1 MRHDCSPNGHPM
13 FDRLKKVLGK
23 DSKAVKPS
31 ATVPAASA
39 AALDPVS
46 EWAATQG
53 FHFSSQPAGAAFAV
67 QGRVGGKPWRMEVG
81 RPSRK
86 YIRGDELR
94 GRAELGLDP
103 QVLVVLMNRPLKD
116 ALEKQAYALY
126 TDTLQTS
133 IDPNLPE
140 EMRLLAMYEETGW
153 DSIPRPFWSRYSV
166 VSDDRANA
174 LAWLDP
180 LLAQQLME
188 WPAPAPAAD
197 VPFMLLLLR
206 GKVYLRMQASAGH
219 MPALQHAAAIFTT
232 ACENALGAF
241 GTGSA

>member
-1 MRHDCSPNGHPM
+1 M
-13 FDRLKKVLGK
+13 FDRLKKVFGK
-23 DSKAVKPS
+23 DSTAEKQVS
-31 ATVPAASA
+31 TSTPAAQSGSP
-39 AALDPVS
+39 DPVS

-53 FHFSSQPAGAAFAV
+53 FHFSSLSAGAAFTL
-67 QGRVGGKPWRMEVG
+67 QGQSGGKPWRMEVG

-86 YIRGDELR
+86 YIQGNELR

-103 QVLVVLMNRPLKD
+103 EVLVVLMNRPLKEV
-116 ALEKQAYALY
+116 LERQAYALY

-133 IDPNLPE
+133 IDPSLPE

-153 DSIPRPFWSRYSV
+153 DTLPRPFWSRYAV
-166 VSDDRANA
+166 VTDERAHA

-180 LLAQQLME
+180 LLAQQLMD
-188 WPAPAPAAD
+188 WPAPALAGD

-219 MPALQHAAAIFTT
+219 MPTLQHAAAIFTS

-241 GTGSA
+241 GPSA